1 MNLHGLTCFNGGM
14 LAEKWEN
21 EGGKAAFFFFPRGFA
36 ADLVISAAI
45 RLVSLVENFVAAVQ
59 SGRHKEMGEAGELFV
74 GYNPKL
80 WPCDRKNDE
89 NPSNLVLSMWTL

>member
-1 MNLHGLTCFNGGM
+1 MDLHVLMGGCWPKNGKTKG
-14 LAEKWEN
+14 EKQR
-21 EGGKAAFFFFPRGFA
+21 FFFFPRGFA

-89 NPSNLVLSMWTL
+89 NPSNLVLSMWTI

>member
-1 MNLHGLTCFNGGM
+1 MNLHGLTCFNGGCWPKNGKTKG
-14 LAEKWEN
+14 EKQRN
-21 EGGKAAFFFFPRGFA
+21 VFPRSFA

-89 NPSNLVLSMWTL
+89 NPSNLVLSMWTI